1 MELRE
6 TMPAEKPG
14 VKEIKVSAKL
24 TDFLNSP
31 SLYTFAGTIVVGA
44 GLYWGTINRLD
55 RIEDRLTAQVARD
68 TSQDVAIK
76 ELARNA
82 LEAENKTGQ
91 QLSTISRDLGDTKT
105 AIRGVEVSIGWIA
118 RSITPNG
125 GPPGQPPIKP

>member
-14 VKEIKVSAKL
+14 VKEIKMSAKL

-31 SLYTFAGTIVVGA
+31 SLYTLAGTIIVGA

-55 RIEDRLTAQVARD
+55 RIEDRLTAQVALD
-68 TSQDVAIK
+68 TNQDVAIK

-105 AIRGVEVSIGWIA
+105 AIRGVEVSIAWIA
-118 RSITPNG
+118 RSITLNG